1 MTSKCEPLFQILGDF
16 PPGKVETKNP
26 TRGAGGTSGRSNA
39 SVTGKA
45 VRFDKTSAGDG
56 ISAAMFQSAVLFIW
70 AEQPIDISLQKEYR
84 EERLTHSEGAMK
96 SIKTLAVVT
105 AAITLSA
112 CVSNPNTAVFTTTV
126 GVAGRSAGRL
136 FG

>member
-1 MTSKCEPLFQILGDF
+1 M
-16 PPGKVETKNP
+16 ETKNP

-39 SVTGKA
+39 SVTNKA
-45 VRFDKTSAGDG
+45 LWFDKTSAGDG
-56 ISAAMFQSAVLFIW
+56 ISAAVFQSAILFIW
-70 AEQPIDISLQKEYR
+70 SEQPIDISLQKEYR

-112 CVSNPNTAVFTTTV
+112 CVSNPNTSVFTTTF
-126 GVAGRSAGRL
+126 GVAGGSEG
-136 FG
+136 